1 MYFISR
7 ERIEQSGIA
16 DPIVTQRLIERTFR
30 QKAQG
35 TAVSAQEVAMAAGAR
50 EAGAFYSLPAYLAE
64 EGVAGLKWTSHVPKP
79 DHGLPYTH
87 PVVLLNELATG
98 RPLAILEGGLISGLR
113 TGAVSATAI
122 KTLAGSRA
130 SSLLVCGSG
139 YQAGHQLRSIVPFMP
154 ELKEVHVWS
163 RTPLHAEQLVEQ
175 HSGIFRERCI
185 QARVHVSLP
194 DHLDFA
200 EVVVGATA
208 ASEPYL
214 RAEHFVRG
222 HLYLHVGMR
231 DIDSEAI
238 QSFDDIVCDDY
249 EAGVPSSSQSLFG
262 LARKSPDIVQK
273 VTLLETLLAQP
284 DQAKQQHPSRKTM
297 FNAFGLSI
305 FDLVLAHEALKRLME
320 SAGENLEQFHLS
332 KERKI

>member
-16 DPIVTQRLIERTFR
+16 DPLVAQRLIERTFW

-64 EGVAGLKWTSHVPKP
+64 EGVAGLKWTSHVPQP
-79 DHGLPYTH
+79 NHGLPYTH

-98 RPLAILEGGLISGLR
+98 RPLAILEGELISGLR
-113 TGAVSATAI
+113 TGAVSSTAI
-122 KTLAGSRA
+122 KILTGSHA
-130 SSLLVCGSG
+130 SSILLCGSG
-139 YQAGHQLRSIVPFMP
+139 FQAGHQLRSILPFMP

-163 RTPLHAEQLVEQ
+163 RTAQHAEQLLERHTAQLEQ
-175 HSGIFRERCI
+175 RGIHT
-185 QARVHVSLP
+185 RVHVSLP
-194 DHLDFA
+194 ERLDFA
-200 EVVVGATA
+200 EVVVGATS

-214 RAEHFVRG
+214 HAEHFVRG
-222 HLYLHVGMR
+222 HLYLHIGMR

-238 QSFDDIVCDDY
+238 LSFDDIVCDDY

-262 LARKSPDIVQK
+262 LARQSPDIARK
-273 VTLLETLLAQP
+273 VTLLETLLGKP
-284 DQAKQQHPSRKTM
+284 DQAIQQHPERKIM

-305 FDLVLAHEALKRLME
+305 FDLVLAHETLKRL
-320 SAGENLEQFHLS
+320 LEQPGTNIAPLDLS
-332 KERKI
+332 KERTT